1 MRTFFLSFVSM
12 LAFAGNSVLCR
23 LALADREIDP
33 SSFTAIRLVSGAL
46 MLLFLLSISPQKDLD
61 SRPKG
66 NTHRSI
72 FAAASLFSY
81 ALFFSYA
88 YLSLDTATG
97 ALVLF
102 GVVQITMVAIGI
114 VRGRTLQALEWLGLV
129 LACSGFVYLLLPEL
143 SHGATLNG
151 LIMMAIAGFSWAV
164 YTILGQG
171 SVQPLV
177 DTKTNFIFSI
187 PMVFLFVLVCVVFD
201 VMPNVTPTGVLLAL
215 ASGAIT
221 SGVGYAIW
229 YAVLPKLATTVAAVI
244 QLTVPVIAAILGL
257 LLVKEVPSIHLLV
270 SGAIILMGIL
280 LVIMA
285 GRKPS

>member
-1 MRTFFLSFVSM
+1 M

-23 LALADREIDP
+23 LALADQEIDP
-33 SSFTAIRLVSGAL
+33 NSFTAIRLVSGAL
-46 MLLFLLSISPQKDLD
+46 MLLVLLRISPQGDLD

-66 NTHRSI
+66 NTRRSI

-114 VRGRTLQALEWLGLV
+114 IRGRALQKLEWIGLV
-129 LACSGFVYLLLPEL
+129 FACAGFVYLLLPEL
-143 SHGATLNG
+143 SHEATLNG

-164 YTILGQG
+164 YTMLGQG
-171 SVQPLV
+171 SVQPLI
-177 DTKTNFIFSI
+177 DTKTNFVFSI
-187 PMVFLFVLVCVVFD
+187 PMVFLLVLACMVLD
-201 VMPNVTPTGVLLAL
+201 VIPNISPAGILLAL

-229 YAVLPKLATTVAAVI
+229 YAVLPRLATTVAAVI

-257 LLVKEVPSIHLLV
+257 LLVKEVPSIHLLI
-270 SGAIILMGIL
+270 SGAIILLGIF

-285 GRKPS
+285 GRKSS